1 MEYIVVLVV
10 PLFLFFLYLE
20 YYFTKRKNL
29 EVYKY
34 ESSIANVSIGIA
46 ERFFNLF
53 VSASFYSV
61 FVWVYNNYAL
71 FSIDA
76 TWYTAIIVLLVAD
89 FVWYWYHRLGHQI
102 NLFWAAHIVHHHSEE
117 FNFTAA
123 TRITTIQALIRTPFW
138 CLMPLIGFHPK
149 QVLGV
154 LVFHG
159 MYSFFTHTQWIKIP
173 QWVEN
178 FLITPSLHGVH
189 HASNEKYLD
198 KNFGDVFVFWDKIFG
213 TFQKEV
219 EKPVYGITHS
229 LNRYSFLWQH
239 FHYYLE
245 IIAALKKESSWKM
258 KLKII
263 FGNPAVMDQNIRPE
277 IEKYFFNEEKR
288 SKLSNNLKYYVSSQ
302 MIFSLALLSFFTI
315 NYPKTDFI
323 EKWIYSGILMVT
335 LINMGALLEQ
345 RRWIYYLEILRLF
358 FFAVMFSYFTGNW
371 TVVIAVFFV
380 LFILCVNENYKK
392 WYFDYFLKYNVN

>member
-1 MEYIVVLVV
+1 MEYVVVLVV

-20 YYFTKRKNL
+20 YYFTKKKNV

-34 ESSIANVSIGIA
+34 ESSVANISIGIA

-53 VSASFYSV
+53 VASSFYSV
-61 FVWVYNNYAL
+61 FVWVYENYAL
-71 FSIDA
+71 FSIEV
-76 TWYTAIIVLLVAD
+76 TWYTAVLLLLVAD

-102 NLFWAAHIVHHHSEE
+102 NIFWAAHIVHHHSEE

-138 CLMPLIGFHPK
+138 CVMPLLGFHPK

-159 MYSFFTHTQWIKIP
+159 MYSFFTHTQWFTCPKWIEK
-173 QWVEN
+173 V
-178 FLITPSLHGVH
+178 FITPSLHGVH

-213 TFQKEV
+213 TFQKEE

-245 IIAALKKESSWKM
+245 IAVAVKKETSLKG
-258 KLKII
+258 KLKMI
-263 FGNPAVMDQNIRPE
+263 FGNPSVMNQDWRPK
-277 IEKYFFNEEKR
+277 IEKYFFKDEKR
-288 SKLSNNLKYYVSSQ
+288 SNLSANLKYYVSFQLLFALS
-302 MIFSLALLSFFTI
+302 LLSFFTI
-315 NYPKTDFI
+315 KYNATDAI
-323 EKWIYSGILMVT
+323 ERFVFTGILILT
-335 LINMGALLEQ
+335 LINIGALLEQ
-345 RRWIYYLEILRLF
+345 RKWIYYLENARIF
-358 FFAVMFSYFTGNW
+358 FFSLMFSYYLENW
-371 TVVIAVFFV
+371 AIIIVVFFAT
-380 LFILCVNENYKK
+380 LILCANENYKK
-392 WYFDYFLKYNVN
+392 WYLQSFLKYDIM